1 LDFDYEIKYR
11 RAKENLAANALS
23 IHSSCE
29 VFVKVVST
37 ISTNIMVKVK
47 KSWETNNVI
56 LGIIRDLLKDPDSH
70 PHYKWVNNHLN
81 RKAKIVVGNDLKL
94 SHKLIFMYHDIA
106 MGGYYGLII
115 TTKRIGSLFYW
126 KMLHKQVR

>member
-1 LDFDYEIKYR
+1 MKSSIGGER
-11 RAKENLAANALS
+11 RIWQLMLS
-23 IHSSCE
+23 LYIL
-29 VFVKVVST
+29 VVKFVKVVST
-37 ISTNIMVKVK
+37 ISTNIMVEVK

-56 LGIIRDLLKDPDSH
+56 LGIIRDLLKDLDSH

-81 RKAKIVVGNDLKL
+81 IKAKIVVSNDLKF

-115 TTKRIGSLFYW
+115 TTKRIGSLLYW
-126 KMLHKQVR
+126 KMLHK